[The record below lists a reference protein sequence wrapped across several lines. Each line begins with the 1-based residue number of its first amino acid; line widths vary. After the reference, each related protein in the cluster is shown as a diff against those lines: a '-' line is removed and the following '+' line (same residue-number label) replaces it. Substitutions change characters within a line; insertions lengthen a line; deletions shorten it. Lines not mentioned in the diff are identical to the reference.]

1 MTAKRYI
8 NQIRLID
15 QDIQSRIEEK
25 HSLYAT
31 LIVSPSITHDV
42 VTSSKTDAYDE
53 RYMKI
58 IEAGEEIDKRI
69 DVLVDKKIEASRKI
83 ARLDTLDGTS
93 AVILRERYIN
103 LKTWEEISE
112 GMNYSLRNV
121 MNLHSKA
128 LFEFEEVVK

>member
-1 MTAKRYI
+1 MTAKRYL

-25 HSLYAT
+25 QRLYAT

-83 ARLDTLDGTS
+83 DRLDTLDSTS

-112 GMNYSLRNV
+112 SMNYSLRHV

-128 LFEFEEVVK
+128 LFEFDEVVK

>member
-1 MTAKRYI
+1 MTAKRYL

-25 HSLYAT
+25 QRLYAT

-83 ARLDTLDGTS
+83 DELDDLDNIS

-103 LKTWEEISE
+103 LKSWDEIAILMSFSQRHLNRLHGE
-112 GMNYSLRNV
+112 ALRKLQQV
-121 MNLHSKA
+121 M
-128 LFEFEEVVK
+128 

>member
-1 MTAKRYI
+1 MTAKTYL
-8 NQIRLID
+8 NQIRIID

-25 HSLYAT
+25 QRLYAT
-31 LIVSPSITHDV
+31 LIGSPSITHDV
-42 VTSSKTDAYDE
+42 VQSSKTDAYDE

-69 DVLVDKKIEASRKI
+69 DKLVDKKIEASRKI
-83 ARLDTLDGTS
+83 DRLDALNKTS

-103 LKTWEEISE
+103 LKSWEDISE
-112 GMNYSLRNV
+112 NMNYSLRHV

-128 LFEFEEVVK
+128 LMEFDKTVK

>member
-1 MTAKRYI
+1 MTAKRYL

-25 HSLYAT
+25 QRLYAT

-69 DVLVDKKIEASRKI
+69 DGLVDKKIEASRKI
-83 ARLDTLDGTS
+83 DELDDLDNIS

-103 LKTWEEISE
+103 LKSWDEIALLMSFSQRHLNRLHGE
-112 GMNYSLRNV
+112 ALKKLQQV
-121 MNLHSKA
+121 M
-128 LFEFEEVVK
+128 

>member
-1 MTAKRYI
+1 MTAKRYL

-25 HSLYAT
+25 QRLYAT

-83 ARLDTLDGTS
+83 DELDDLDNIS

-103 LKTWEEISE
+103 LKSWDEIALLMSFSQRHLNRLHGE
-112 GMNYSLRNV
+112 ALKKLQQV
-121 MNLHSKA
+121 M
-128 LFEFEEVVK
+128 